1 MTRFDRKAQS
11 QPKHKPTPASSAS
24 KAPRPPPVQRPGW
37 SGPSY
42 LHKKVRPKPTAPPT
56 ASDAGPGARPQPQ
69 LLPLELQ
76 RLVLDVFRD
85 TFPASRDFDAL
96 KPTLHVINT
105 ALGVKDFETAFQ
117 TEGHREA
124 YAVRWGPSRALCYA
138 NLLAGIVSSEASD
151 QPWVAN
157 FLSGGEDVCFPA
169 RAVCLGGGA
178 AEIMAFGALLR
189 YLKPKPLGKSSP
201 GTAEAAED
209 QAPRMAATEGDHRKG
224 TCSLQLTLMDATDWA
239 SVIAKLERGLTT
251 PPPLSKYASEA
262 ARAKNASLIDL
273 DSLQVTSK
281 HGAIFAST
289 IEDLKAM
296 IGPDAA
302 LITMFF
308 TLHDLYAI
316 SVPRTAKLLVEVTIA
331 APKDSL
337 LLVVDRPGNYSETG
351 VGKDAT
357 GTEEMPKK
365 IPMAWLID
373 RMLLGKDKKATKEEE
388 PAGDEP
394 GWEKLVG
401 DECRLHR
408 LEEGLEFPVS
418 LENTKFQMHLFRRL

>member
-11 QPKHKPTPASSAS
+11 QPKHKATPASSAS
-24 KAPRPPPVQRPGW
+24 KAPRPPPVQRPAW

-42 LHKKVRPKPTAPPT
+42 LHKKVRSKPTPPPS
-56 ASDAGPGARPQPQ
+56 ASDEGAGPKPQPQ

-96 KPTLHVINT
+96 KPTLHVVNT
-105 ALGVKDFETAFQ
+105 ALCEKDLETAFQ
-117 TEGHREA
+117 TEQRREA

-138 NLLAGIVSSEASD
+138 NLLAGIVSSEAGD
-151 QPWVAN
+151 QPWVTN
-157 FLSGGEDVCFPA
+157 FLRGGKHVRFPA

-189 YLKPKPLGKSSP
+189 YLKPKALGESYP
-201 GTAEAAED
+201 GQAEAIEG
-209 QAPRMAATEGDHRKG
+209 QVSRTAATEGD
-224 TCSLQLTLMDATDWA
+224 TCPLQLVLIDATNWA
-239 SVIAKLERGLTT
+239 SVIAKLGRGLTT

-262 ARAKNASLIDL
+262 ARAKNRPLTDL
-273 DSLQVTSK
+273 DSMQVTFS
-281 HGAIFAST
+281 HGSIFEST
-289 IEDLKAM
+289 VENLKAM
-296 IGPDAA
+296 IGSGAA
-302 LITMFF
+302 LITMLF

-316 SVPRTAKLLVEVTIA
+316 SVPKTAKLLVEVTIA

-337 LLVVDRPGNYSETG
+337 LLVVDRPGGCSERG
-351 VGKDAT
+351 ISKDAT
-357 GTEEMPKK
+357 SAEEVPNK
-365 IPMAWLID
+365 IPMAWLMD
-373 RMLLGKDKKATKEEE
+373 RMLLGKGQKVANKGE